1 METVLNWDERLMG
14 LAKYVATWSKDPSTQ
29 VGAVIADDLNRVVA
43 MGYNG
48 FPRGIDDSDERL
60 ADRPTKYAY
69 MVHGEVNAILNSTR
83 DVRGCVMY
91 VTLFPCVECT
101 KLIIQ
106 SGIKEVVSLPASEE
120 LWRRWGE
127 SWRTAKAMLGEAG
140 IVVRELS

>member
-1 METVLNWDERLMG
+1 MNWDERLMG